1 MSLDSKNLND
11 HTKSFFI
18 IKNKITNAKQFG
30 KENEQISTEIL
41 SIYSDYV
48 YFFSLRY
55 DAV

>member
-11 HTKSFFI
+11 HTK

>member
-1 MSLDSKNLND
+1 M
-11 HTKSFFI
+11 I
-18 IKNKITNAKQFG
+18 IQKFKNKITNAKQFG